1 MLTTLPTT
9 LSTNQLTLHHVK
21 KTYNPFSINSLSVKY
36 KYLRPQP
43 EETKIMLFSTTQ
55 LSRTHQLDDR
65 SIQIN
70 TNGVE
75 LKRTNSSLLLGT
87 VMEQNLK
94 RNDDFNRKISS
105 CYGTLLV
112 LRKLKHLSPYHVRKQ
127 LAECLAL
134 SKIHYNEVVSG
145 RIPIYFL
152 KIYAAR
158 RCKHD
163 ASQADRAQSIQL

>member
-1 MLTTLPTT
+1 
-9 LSTNQLTLHHVK
+9 
-21 KTYNPFSINSLSVKY
+21 
-36 KYLRPQP
+36 
-43 EETKIMLFSTTQ
+43 MLFSTTQ

-87 VMEQNLK
+87 VMEQNIK
-94 RNDDFNRKISS
+94 WNDGINRKISS

-134 SKIHYNEVVSG
+134 SKI
-145 RIPIYFL
+145 L
-152 KIYAAR
+152 
-158 RCKHD
+158 
-163 ASQADRAQSIQL
+163 